1 MLLYVFGVDVIF
13 AMKVFG
19 CEVFAIKTL
28 FVMAACYNYGCYMF
42 FCNECWFNFEMG
54 SLRIAFAMKLVRYAC
69 F

>member
-42 FCNECWFNFEMG
+42 FVMNVGLILKWVRCELL
-54 SLRIAFAMKLVRYAC
+54 SL
-69 F
+69 